1 MRLLT
6 FFCQDKI
13 IRATFVTSPR
23 AVPKTCLANEIQA
36 CIKTAVFETIE
47 QKKLF
52 TENEQL
58 DELELLLREEVERVR
73 QQLEVK
79 KQTTAGQTCRMA

>member
-1 MRLLT
+1 M
-6 FFCQDKI
+6 
-13 IRATFVTSPR
+13 TSPR
-23 AVPKTCLANEIQA
+23 AVPKTCLANKIQA
-36 CIKTAVFETIE
+36 CIKTTAFETVD

-52 TENEQL
+52 TENGQL

-79 KQTTAGQTCRMA
+79 KQTTAGQNCQN